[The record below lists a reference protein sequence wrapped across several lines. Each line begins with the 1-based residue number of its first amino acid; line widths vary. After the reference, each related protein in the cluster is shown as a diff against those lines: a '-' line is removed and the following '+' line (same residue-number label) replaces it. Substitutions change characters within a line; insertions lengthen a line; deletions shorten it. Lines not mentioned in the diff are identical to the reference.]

1 MNEELKQLLESAKA
15 QGASD
20 DDLSKLIDLY
30 ETDQQA
36 SKEGKPVNF
45 TPASSEPSEEVT
57 TEQSQDGTPSPIVEQ
72 ELPVGVINKNKVLP
86 YDKNVDKTTV
96 GTPSPSLLGAVR
108 GATIGS
114 NEGTISFADFEVEN
128 PIDTTVDVSTID
140 IGKYNKQ
147 YKPRTSKTNFSK
159 MEEIPSNKEYKPRT
173 SETNFPKMEEIPSM
187 KNGITQNVRDVFT
200 PANTTTTK
208 PIIKEEKIK
217 KISEV
222 AKNIDNEE
230 DYSMFTESLSYID
243 GLLNSTIAES
253 DKFRLRGSAAFEEIS
268 DMILEKGEQLKAKA
282 KQEKKYYGNLISQAR
297 EIDFEDIP
305 SYVNRVITKYGVKDQ
320 VVAESSI
327 LPFRDVERSTQ
338 PIDVS
343 QINTETVQDTIA
355 TKTQIYASVPDNFW
369 RSMLNVDL
377 KGNPKDSDIEYN
389 LNVFRNVFDAANG
402 FTYAPIPAKG
412 NTEAPE
418 KLEGISG
425 AVHFFIRDGRPKR
438 FKDIYDATNED
449 LKKESVWFKAGG
461 YSTELGYN
469 TSNFKKLK
477 NDQYVPVFKK
487 TESGDL
493 RVSYKKK
500 GDVTENDYVTQNLD
514 QYKYGE
520 IDWVKKTTDKQY
532 KKINVLST
540 KEGKPIPNLPVLDG
554 ETADGKF
561 VKGEDL
567 YSRFSGSAT
576 VFLFEKDGKL
586 IADDFSGSTNNIKA
600 EAERISKDYDVPLNA
615 ITLGFYDS
623 GSYSAKPAENSDGV
637 LDRRQ
642 FYDYNIKL
650 ESGSGFGFK
659 K

>member
-1 MNEELKQLLESAKA
+1 MEEIPSN
-15 QGASD
+15 
-20 DDLSKLIDLY
+20 
-30 ETDQQA
+30 
-36 SKEGKPVNF
+36 KE
-45 TPASSEPSEEVT
+45 
-57 TEQSQDGTPSPIVEQ
+57 
-72 ELPVGVINKNKVLP
+72 
-86 YDKNVDKTTV
+86 
-96 GTPSPSLLGAVR
+96 
-108 GATIGS
+108 
-114 NEGTISFADFEVEN
+114 
-128 PIDTTVDVSTID
+128 
-140 IGKYNKQ
+140 

-187 KNGITQNVRDVFT
+187 KDGITQNVRDVFT